1 VPGSPTANAGL
12 DADRASATLS
22 PYGQCRRGFFQDGDP
37 ISISY
42 NQNFSAPMVPQRA
55 FSFLLRPDAIPVS
68 SNASAIFH
76 EVQIARLRNI
86 DTPDN
91 PMHRGE

>member
-1 VPGSPTANAGL
+1 
-12 DADRASATLS
+12 
-22 PYGQCRRGFFQDGDP
+22 
-37 ISISY
+37 
-42 NQNFSAPMVPQRA
+42 MVPQRA
-55 FSFLLRPDAIPVS
+55 FSFLLRPDVIPVS

>member
-1 VPGSPTANAGL
+1 
-12 DADRASATLS
+12 
-22 PYGQCRRGFFQDGDP
+22 
-37 ISISY
+37 
-42 NQNFSAPMVPQRA
+42 MVPQGA

-91 PMHRGE
+91 PVHRGK